1 MSEETT
7 PVYNGNLSIAVY
19 DTNEFDA
26 ENAASIEA
34 GNYPVI
40 LAQNGQFT
48 KVLVPLAELAKYTHW
63 DAKDEDAIA
72 QRELHG
78 QNVPIVWDGLADTGL
93 EHKVIETETPAE

>member
-63 DAKDEDAIA
+63 DEKAEDAIA

-78 QNVPIVWDGLADTGL
+78 QNVPIVWDGFADTGL